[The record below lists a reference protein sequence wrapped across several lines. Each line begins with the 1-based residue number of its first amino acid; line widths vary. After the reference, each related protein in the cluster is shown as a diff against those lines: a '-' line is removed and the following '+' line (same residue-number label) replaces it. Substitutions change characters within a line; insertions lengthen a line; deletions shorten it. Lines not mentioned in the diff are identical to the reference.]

1 MAEEEKRTPGQI
13 LLRLGFLLYAG
24 AMLWL
29 LFGQRLG
36 SGIYEQQLASSIN
49 LTPLAT
55 IEMYL
60 QMLHSSSA
68 YLVRHAFINL
78 VGNVVMF
85 IPLGFFQPYLAR
97 TLRAFWKTLFCTF
110 CLIILIE
117 AVQYFTL
124 LGTCD
129 IDDLILNLA
138 GAAAGYGIWRGYHR

>member
-1 MAEEEKRTPGQI
+1 MAKQEKRTPGEI
-13 LLRLGFLLYAG
+13 FLRLGFLLYAA

-36 SGIYEQQLASSIN
+36 SGIYEQQLADSIN
-49 LTPLAT
+49 LTPFAT
-55 IEMYL
+55 INMYL
-60 QMLHSSSA
+60 KMLHSSKA

-85 IPLGFFQPYLAR
+85 IPLGFFQPYLSAK
-97 TLRAFWKTLFCTF
+97 LRAFWKTLLSTF
-110 CLIILIE
+110 CLILLIE
-117 AVQYFTL
+117 VVQYFTF

-129 IDDLILNLA
+129 IDDLMLNLA